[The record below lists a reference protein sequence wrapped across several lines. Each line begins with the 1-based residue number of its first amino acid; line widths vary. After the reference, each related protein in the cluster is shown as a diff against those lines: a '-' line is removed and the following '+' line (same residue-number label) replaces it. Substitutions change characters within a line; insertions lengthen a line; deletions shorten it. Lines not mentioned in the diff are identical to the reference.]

1 MESIEET
8 KEKKVRPKKKDTLGK
23 IYFEGIWKNN
33 PVLIMLLGLC
43 PALAT
48 SSSALDGL
56 GMGVATTFV
65 LTLSNFVVSL
75 IRGIIPNKMR
85 IPSFI
90 VVIAT
95 FVTVVDYLMQA
106 YTPALSR
113 SLGLFIPLIVVN
125 CTILG
130 RAESFAY
137 KKGVFHSINDGL
149 AMGIG
154 FTLTLVVM
162 GAVRE
167 IFGSGSLFGVS
178 LFGEGF
184 NPVLFMVLP
193 PGAFLTLGYLLA
205 LSNYINKKVAE
216 KKAAEVA

>member
-1 MESIEET
+1 
-8 KEKKVRPKKKDTLGK
+8 
-23 IYFEGIWKNN
+23 
-33 PVLIMLLGLC
+33 MLLGLC

-56 GMGVATTFV
+56 GMGVATMFV
-65 LTLSNFVVSL
+65 LIMSNFVVSVL
-75 IRGIIPNKMR
+75 RKIIPNKMR
-85 IPSFI
+85 IPIFI

-106 YTPALSR
+106 FTPDLSR

-130 RAESFAY
+130 RSESFAY
-137 KKGVFHSINDGL
+137 KKGVFHSLNDGI

-154 FTLTLVVM
+154 FTLALVVM

-167 IFGSGSLFGVS
+167 IFGSGSIFGAP
-178 LFGEGF
+178 LFGENF

-205 LSNYINKKVAE
+205 LSNYINKKVADR
-216 KKAAEVA
+216 KAKGAA